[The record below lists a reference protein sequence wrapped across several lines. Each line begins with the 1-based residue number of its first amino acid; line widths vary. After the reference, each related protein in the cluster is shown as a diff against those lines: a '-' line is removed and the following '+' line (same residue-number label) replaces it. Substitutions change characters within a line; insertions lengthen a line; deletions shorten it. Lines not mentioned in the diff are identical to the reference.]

1 MISMFEPSKPRYMTR
16 AVAEELPEEQI
27 QFIIKYLQD
36 YQDRLTDYLQVFEFY
51 IENKEQFLIQRQE
64 VPNRETTIF
73 VPLKE
78 CKPINRT
85 VWAMDQNDH
94 VMVLFPK
101 DY

>member
-1 MISMFEPSKPRYMTR
+1 MTR
-16 AVAEELPEEQI
+16 AVAEELPEEHI
-27 QFIIKYLQD
+27 QFIIKYLES

-78 CKPINRT
+78 CNSINRT

-94 VMVLFPK
+94 VMFLFPE